1 MVSYVNCSRD
11 TSLTCNRFKG
21 PKVNVD
27 HMMLGREGNV
37 IDGHVATAKDA
48 RASSDGSSGGDET
61 KKSDTIAADIDRKN
75 AEVV

>member
-1 MVSYVNCSRD
+1 
-11 TSLTCNRFKG
+11 
-21 PKVNVD
+21 
-27 HMMLGREGNV
+27 MMLGREGNV